1 MRKKK
6 KEGKFDMYTIEEF
19 DKEKTKVLKYVLYKK
34 RTEKEIR
41 TKFKTQI
48 EENMLEDI
56 LQDLKEN
63 GYVSDENYIERAI
76 HEYMALKNFS
86 VKEIKYKLM
95 SKGIS
100 SSLAEDYIQK
110 KEEELNEY
118 EQKSA
123 DNIVLKKSVN
133 MEETE
138 IRQYLMKKGYT
149 EEHIKSALEKLEE

>member
-1 MRKKK
+1 M
-6 KEGKFDMYTIEEF
+6 
-19 DKEKTKVLKYVLYKK
+19 YKK
-34 RTEKEIR
+34 RTEYEVRK
-41 TKFKTQI
+41 KFCNTI

-76 HEYMALKNFS
+76 HEYIALKNFS